1 MKRMRCSF
9 LWPLF
14 ALGLLLPGRLAASI
28 VYGAPIP
35 GENDRIGWSADGN
48 RHDPDDW
55 GATAMALAIFAKQ
68 GWQNKLVHIDYNNW
82 LPDNTPYKSAEETI
96 SVVEGARKFRFTRT
110 KIFDCQTDLEA
121 AVDNVVAEINKSSS
135 DSRFWYVQAGPFE
148 VAYLSL
154 LKADPDKRKYCILV
168 SHSAANDRPQH
179 WPGQHGKD
187 DCVALGAKY
196 FFTTGQGKQKFGS
209 RRFHQWQL
217 VDWMKNSPNPEYRWV
232 YSRLKKTAEHK
243 DGCLDAS
250 DGGMAFVLA
259 TGDTDG
265 NFSPKLRDFLGTGWA
280 GPGGRVASVGY
291 DAHIPQLA
299 FAAQELEGALEEAGR
314 EGLQVMLVVRPDESS
329 PESFQIRSV
338 GSNRLEVAGSDATG
352 AMYGGLEVAE
362 LIRLGLPIK
371 DQDQKPFVGKRGIK
385 INIPLDIRT
394 PSFDDSG
401 EAAQKNIK
409 TMWDFE
415 FWKEYLDDLA
425 RYRYNVVSLW
435 AAHPFPSMIKLE
447 EYPDIAMDDVYYS
460 KGALDTTHLDAAV
473 CLDDDKEGS
482 LNLGKKILIDE
493 KIRYW
498 QQVFQYAQDRG
509 IEIIMV
515 HWNLHMHGAA
525 GKYGIT
531 QEQDN
536 PTTIEYIRACVRQML
551 LTYPQITGIGV
562 CAGENDDRYLRDEF
576 MTEKFVFNSYGRA
589 VMDVKEL
596 QPEREIR
603 FIIRRHSTEY
613 ADFTDA
619 FKDYTGGTIETSV
632 KYAVAHMYSSRRPQ
646 EWEKRIVDEGWLEK
660 YKVWL
665 NVRNDDIFMHRWG
678 SPDFAREFIRWMP
691 HQHSPG
697 FYMGSDTYVWGREFI
712 SKNPETAGRLEIDKH
727 WYRFRLWGQLAYN
740 IELGDDYWEAA
751 LKHRFPGVDARLLLE
766 AWESVS
772 EVVPQLNRSVWS
784 PTDGSFAA
792 EGCRRTSGFLT
803 LDGYHFERPAMVLNR
818 IENAPDPQ
826 CITVTDW
833 AKAFLSGKELEGLAP
848 PEIAENLDDYAAV
861 ALEALPTLRAQ
872 MGDNVELKETLNDIE
887 SMAYLGRYYA
897 DKMRGAAKLALYR
910 EGGRQDSE
918 YLEQSV
924 VHLKDAVEKWKA
936 YAAVLTPQYK
946 TQIGARANSMD
957 WNSTLKY
964 VEEEVETIKE
974 EGDYP
979 KLRFV
984 NLADGAHLSE
994 GSDLRVELEATDGN
1008 GVPKVRLRLN
1018 GLVINAEEK
1027 LGDLFVWSGSSE
1039 NLLKSLDAGMY
1050 HLEAVAVDKNGLR
1063 TSEEIDIKVG
1073 NASQS
1078 RTGDWK
1084 DKIHQ
1089 VILNEGETFSNGDT
1103 RNFPQLECFLS
1114 LADDGSLA
1122 LNSGTPGNSEGRI
1135 WGTNGKANRPKPH
1148 PVPFR
1153 FYIALDNGQLRI
1165 HREKPGRP
1173 KVIIYETRS
1182 VSGPGP
1188 FKLGITASRRLA
1200 IFSEV
1205 EGIRKIIWRSPVQ
1218 N

>member
-697 FYMGSDTYVWGREFI
+697 FYMGSGTYVWGREFI

-826 CITVTDW
+826 CISVKDW
-833 AKAFLSGKELEGLAP
+833 ARAYLAGEELEGVTP
-848 PEIAENLDDYAAV
+848 VQVAENLDGYATV
-861 ALEALPTLRAQ
+861 ALEALPALRAQ
-872 MGDNVELKETLNDIE
+872 MGANVELKETLNDIE
-887 SMAYLGRYYA
+887 SMAFLGRYYA